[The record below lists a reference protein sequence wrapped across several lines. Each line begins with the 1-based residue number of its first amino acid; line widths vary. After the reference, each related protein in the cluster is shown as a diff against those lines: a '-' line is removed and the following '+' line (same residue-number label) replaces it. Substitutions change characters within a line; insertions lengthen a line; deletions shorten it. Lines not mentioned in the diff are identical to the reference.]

1 MKRTTFYASLVL
13 TGLLVVTGLAQQRR
27 MQLEDM
33 GRIVR
38 VSDPQIAPDGKSI
51 VVVVARA
58 NYDEDRYDADLALI
72 GVASGNQRALTNKR
86 RGVSHPR
93 CSPSGDRGAF
103 LPHAAPARGQRQ
115 RPQIFVMPMSGD
127 HA

>member
-1 MKRTTFYASLVL
+1 M
-13 TGLLVVTGLAQQRR
+13 VVTALIVVTVLAQQRR

-58 NYDEDRYDADLALI
+58 NYDEDRYDADLVLI
-72 GVASGNQRALTNKR
+72 DVASGNQRALTNER
-86 RGVSHPR
+86 RGVRHPR
-93 CSPSGDRGAF
+93 LSPSGDRVAF
-103 LPHAAPARGQRQ
+103 LSHSPT
-115 RPQIFVMPMSGD
+115 S
-127 HA
+127 